1 MDILSNASTD
11 DRNNIADPEEC
22 PLCHG
27 IGFVH
32 PILNGQPD
40 YSRIIPC
47 KCVQTEMEEDKLTHL
62 HKYSNLGSLIRVKF
76 ENIMPQGRCSD
87 TINQKRFER
96 AYKAAIAYAQMPQG
110 WLILK
115 GPSGSG
121 KTCLAAAI
129 ANSCL
134 KRGFPAFFVV
144 VPDLLDHL
152 RATYGPSSDVTY
164 DLLFEQVKNAPLLI
178 LDDLGAQSSTPWAEE
193 KLYQIINYRFNA
205 QMPMIVTTNV
215 PVDELDERLRT
226 RFTETELS
234 HQYLLEDNTTTI
246 NSGYNILDQQL
257 LRQMT
262 LDKFDSDRLEIPPE
276 QRLNLKRAYDLAC
289 NFAKSPKGWLIF
301 LGANGCGKTHLAA
314 AIANYRRQKGETV
327 TFIFIPDFLDDIRA
341 AFSSDDRSRYEELFS
356 KVKKAPLLIMDDF
369 GEESATSWAREK
381 LYQIINYRYNDRLPT
396 VVTTSMT
403 LDSIDTRISS
413 RMADPR
419 ISTALAITA
428 PDYRAD
434 HVEEAPQE
442 RYRGRRKRTV
452 Q

>member
-1 MDILSNASTD
+1 MDTLSGVSTD
-11 DRNNIADPEEC
+11 NNNNTVNPDEC
-22 PLCHG
+22 PFCHG

-32 PILNGQPD
+32 PLLNGQPD
-40 YSRIIPC
+40 YSQIIPC
-47 KCVQTEMEEDKLTHL
+47 KCVRTDIEKDKLAHL
-62 HKYSNLGSLIRVKF
+62 QKYSNLGSLIRVKF

-87 TINQKRFER
+87 TLNQKRFER
-96 AYKAAIAYAQMPQG
+96 AYKAAVAYAQNPEG
-110 WLILK
+110 WFILE

-129 ANSCL
+129 VNRRL
-134 KRGFPAFFVV
+134 ERGSPAFFVV

-152 RATYGPSSDVTY
+152 RATYSPSSDVTY
-164 DLLFEQVKNAPLLI
+164 DLLFEQIKNAPLLV
-178 LDDLGAQSSTPWAEE
+178 LDDLGSQSSTSWAEE
-193 KLYQIINYRFNA
+193 KLYQIINHRFNA
-205 QMPMIVTTNV
+205 RLPMVVTTNI

-226 RFTETELS
+226 RLTETELS
-234 HQYLLEDNTTTI
+234 HQYLLEDNAITTNT
-246 NSGYNILDQQL
+246 GYNILNQQL
-257 LRQMT
+257 LQQMT
-262 LDKFDSDRLEIPPE
+262 LNNFDSDRLEIPPE

-289 NFAKSPKGWLIF
+289 NFARSPKGWLVF

-314 AIANYRRQKGETV
+314 AIANYRRQKGEPV
-327 TFIFIPDFLDDIRA
+327 TFIFVPDFLDEIRA
-341 AFSSDDRSRYEELFS
+341 AFSSDNRSSYEELFNN
-356 KVKKAPLLIMDDF
+356 VKKAPLLIMDDF

-403 LDSIDTRISS
+403 LDNIDARISS

-434 HVEEAPQE
+434 HVEESSQE
-442 RYRGRRKRTV
+442 HYHGRRKKTAR
-452 Q
+452 